1 MVEVYEYLNGLSPDI
16 VNTIF
21 KLTQNI
27 CNLINI
33 YISESQNA
41 KTKKFG
47 LDSIIYR
54 AIKFRQN
61 VPEEV
66 KN

>member
-47 LDSIIYR
+47 LDSII
-54 AIKFRQN
+54 
-61 VPEEV
+61 
-66 KN
+66 